1 MNKQPPHAPLP
12 AGLFTPCPP
21 RALFPAPKLQR
32 SRTRTQEA
40 STSMNPCWAYSTI
53 KGSSMRPGA
62 GIEDLAGGGSR
73 RSVGGSRRTDGWRQ

>member
-12 AGLFTPCPP
+12 AGLFTRRPP
-21 RALFPAPKLQR
+21 RPAHRAPKGPAPR
-32 SRTRTQEA
+32 PTAEA

-53 KGSSMRPGA
+53 KGSSMRPGP

-73 RSVGGSRRTDGWRQ
+73 RAVSGSRRADGWRR